1 VAYRALAFYQY
12 PEAAGTESQ
21 PFPLSGAVAN
31 PVMVNRSRFAAAWLV
46 QSTRLLV
53 LVGVAAVAI
62 TAGVTAGCRGL
73 VIFGLANLV
82 ELIPSGLFAWR
93 LQAEATGK
101 EVDFAGPQRSWHR
114 IASLAFL
121 SVTALAVWMTL
132 HQYEGGA
139 HEKAA
144 VTGIAGAV
152 LAVVL
157 VWFLTVLRSR
167 IIGPAMSLTNADDA
181 AATRVYLTLSVA
193 VAFAFA
199 AHVYIGATWADG
211 LASVAVGVL
220 TLRRAI
226 TMWTLT

>member
-1 VAYRALAFYQY
+1 MITRD
-12 PEAAGTESQ
+12 
-21 PFPLSGAVAN
+21 
-31 PVMVNRSRFAAAWLV
+31 RFAAAWLV
-46 QSTRLLV
+46 QNTRLLV
-53 LVGVAAVAI
+53 LVGVAAVAF
-62 TAGVTAGCRGL
+62 TAGRSADCRGL
-73 VIFGLANLV
+73 VAFGLANLV

-93 LQAEATGK
+93 LQAEAASR
-101 EVDFAGPQRSWHR
+101 EVDFAGPQRAWHR

-121 SVTALAVWMTL
+121 GVTAIAVWMTL
-132 HQYEGGA
+132 HPFERGA

-144 VTGIAGAV
+144 VTGVAGAV

-181 AATRVYLTLSVA
+181 AATRVYITLSVI

-211 LASVAVGVL
+211 LASTAVGSL

-226 TMWTLT
+226 TMWSLT